1 MYSIDQKATSLDVFH
16 QTNSV
21 SKTEQEWVQMLPNYK
36 ARPKRFSS
44 LADVNSRY

>member
-36 ARPKRFSS
+36 AHPP
-44 LADVNSRY
+44 VHVTTENVCY